1 MLRVGAILVTLY
13 LLGFAAFATSLPRP
27 LSPDRTDGI
36 VVLTGGAGRIERG
49 LDLLEDGAAD
59 RMLISGVGIA
69 VRPQELAV
77 RTGRPQRLFDCC
89 VDLGHEAV
97 DTRSNG
103 DEVAAWVGR
112 QRYRTVRL
120 VTSDWHMRRAAF
132 EITRALPG
140 GVALSEDA
148 VRTEPSLRVLNNE
161 YNKYLLRR
169 GAAVV
174 GW

>member
-1 MLRVGAILVTLY
+1 MLRLLAILVTAY
-13 LLGFAAFATSLPRP
+13 LLGFAAFTSSLPRP
-27 LSPDRTDGI
+27 LAPGRSDGI

-49 LDLLEDGAAD
+49 LDLLEADEAD

-69 VRPQELAV
+69 VRPEELAA
-77 RTGRPQRLFDCC
+77 RTDRPMQLFDCC

-103 DEVAAWVGR
+103 EEVGR
-112 QRYRTVRL
+112 WVERRRYRSVRL
-120 VTSDWHMRRAAF
+120 VTSDWHMPRAGF
-132 EITRALPG
+132 EIARALPP
-140 GVALSEDA
+140 GVELSQDA
-148 VRTEPSLRVLNNE
+148 VRTEPSLRVLVNE

-169 GAAVV
+169 GAALV